1 MAPTDES
8 LARGWQR
15 GDEASARAVVDRYAD
30 ALGAVAYGILND
42 HSLAEEAV
50 QESFARAARTIRQLK
65 DPQRIGSW
73 LVTIARNAAYD
84 LHRKRAIRRETPLAG
99 VDAATAADPGRDA
112 RRNELADRIRSVVAT
127 LPEDQR
133 DLFLMKYMADMSYA
147 AIAATLG
154 ITPEAVSQKLWRIR
168 RKLQQELQE
177 FRP

>member
-1 MAPTDES
+1 MALTDAT

-15 GDEASARAVVDRYAD
+15 GDESSARAVVDRYAD

-42 HSLAEEAV
+42 LSLAEEAV
-50 QESFARAARTIRQLK
+50 QESFARASRTIRQLK
-65 DPQRIGSW
+65 DPYRIGPW
-73 LVTIARNAAYD
+73 LVAIARNVAYD
-84 LHRKRAIRRETPLAG
+84 LNRKRAIRRETPLVG
-99 VDAATAADPGRDA
+99 DEVATASSPAQIANRG
-112 RRNELADRIRSVVAT
+112 ELGEHIRTVVAQ

-133 DLFLMKYMADMSYA
+133 DLFVMKYMADMSYA

-154 ITPEAVSQKLWRIR
+154 ISPEAVSQKLWRIR